1 MVVVVEVVQQKPSSP
16 QRVVLT
22 MCDGFSHGGLAFTA
36 QLWVDG
42 AAEQAG
48 AGAETEADRGSRA
61 KGKTATRHEH
71 NQAR

>member
-1 MVVVVEVVQQKPSSP
+1 MVVEVDVQQKPNSP

-48 AGAETEADRGSRA
+48 AGTGAEAGRGNRA
-61 KGKTATRHEH
+61 KGKNATRHEH